1 MSDDHELFAEVL
13 RALRGWAE
21 DIERVATEC
30 PCTAAQKLRAYAD
43 RFEAAFKREMGDV
56 LDMARHAL
64 DCLWK
69 MSQLRSPVA
78 KRVYKQLT
86 DGLGTADSGKEADG
100 ANI

>member
-1 MSDDHELFAEVL
+1 MSNDQEPFAEVL
-13 RALRGWAE
+13 RALRGWAS

-56 LDMARHAL
+56 LDMARNAL

-69 MSQLRSPVA
+69 MSQLSSPAA

-86 DGLGTADSGKEADG
+86 DGLGRPASQAPAE
-100 ANI
+100 